1 MQWAD
6 PADRT
11 DYPTGQL
18 IYLVQLRPTPSSKA
32 VNEQS
37 EGIVRRGLACFPER
51 LFGRAG
57 IDMRC
62 RPTPIAPELTRTT
75 LCPAARRRTTV
86 STMAESV
93 DKSGWWVVS
102 CTIDDVPASITP
114 VGGDSQLVN
123 IPGVSKPHRV

>member
-1 MQWAD
+1 M
-6 PADRT
+6 PR
-11 DYPTGQL
+11 
-18 IYLVQLRPTPSSKA
+18 SKQFY
-32 VNEQS
+32 EWS
-37 EGIVRRGLACFPER
+37 EGIVSGLACFPER

-93 DKSGWWVVS
+93 DKSGWCVVS
-102 CTIDDVPASITP
+102 CTIDDVPASCWRE
-114 VGGDSQLVN
+114 GMVN
-123 IPGVSKPHRV
+123 WSTRHGRVISGVSGPHRV